1 MQYRPLR
8 NSSTQTSTERE
19 RPKQL
24 LKEATTSKAEKS
36 EAKNQPHMVLPKKLH
51 SSSKIIIERVRMNQ
65 KEKNE
70 IQIETDIDNN
80 KGTVHRTTQVKNQK
94 YRRPKE
100 TSTTTA
106 ATSHNVPSFKSTTNS
121 QPVSKH
127 MRKVNSDMNVCHSRS
142 IISRPVSAFDLASNS
157 DFDKKKEDNFFNDNK
172 ALSSSMIVENHERS
186 RFSQQKKEIYDD
198 IIRKS
203 PSEGYHSSNRIG
215 TPSQDYLIEPPKS
228 FQNMNNSYSEP
239 SWEEVSKSEVTNK
252 MVNETMDAFKGYLN
266 LNNFFQNF
274 TAILFFRD
282 GDG

>member
-1 MQYRPLR
+1 
-8 NSSTQTSTERE
+8 
-19 RPKQL
+19 
-24 LKEATTSKAEKS
+24 
-36 EAKNQPHMVLPKKLH
+36 
-51 SSSKIIIERVRMNQ
+51 
-65 KEKNE
+65 
-70 IQIETDIDNN
+70 
-80 KGTVHRTTQVKNQK
+80 
-94 YRRPKE
+94 
-100 TSTTTA
+100 
-106 ATSHNVPSFKSTTNS
+106 
-121 QPVSKH
+121 
-127 MRKVNSDMNVCHSRS
+127 
-142 IISRPVSAFDLASNS
+142 
-157 DFDKKKEDNFFNDNK
+157 
-172 ALSSSMIVENHERS
+172 MIVENHERS